1 MDYVSSVY
9 PRWVEEVALYKE
21 RKRIIGDQASLRAD
35 LTTSTSTNITTGTS
49 TATSAKTT
57 DGQGTY
63 VCTYPWM
70 QTLAVT

>member
-35 LTTSTSTNITTGTS
+35 LTTGTS

-63 VCTYPWM
+63 VCTYPWI
-70 QTLAVT
+70 QTL